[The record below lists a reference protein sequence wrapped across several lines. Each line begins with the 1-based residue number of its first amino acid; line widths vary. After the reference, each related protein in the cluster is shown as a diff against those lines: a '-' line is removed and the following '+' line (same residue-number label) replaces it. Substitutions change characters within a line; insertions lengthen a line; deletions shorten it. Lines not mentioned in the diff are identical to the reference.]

1 MIELRTPIHFEWD
14 EGNQDKNWHK
24 HRVTQEEAEQV
35 FFDTH
40 KQDYPDPAHS
50 KKELRK
56 ILVGRTL
63 KDRML
68 LLVYTIRGDAIRIIS
83 ARDLNKRKEADLYE
97 KAA

>member
-1 MIELRTPIHFEWD
+1 MIELKTPIYFEWD
-14 EGNQDKNWHK
+14 EGNQEKNWHK

-35 FFDTH
+35 FLDPH

-63 KDRML
+63 KGRML

-83 ARDLNKRKEADLYE
+83 ARDLNKRKEVDLYE